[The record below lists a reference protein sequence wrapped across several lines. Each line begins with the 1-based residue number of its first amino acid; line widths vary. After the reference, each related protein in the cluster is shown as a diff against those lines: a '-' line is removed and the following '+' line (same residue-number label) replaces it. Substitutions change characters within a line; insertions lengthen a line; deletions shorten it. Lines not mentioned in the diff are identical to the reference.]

1 MKRSGLSWLGSLGQL
16 TFVAGVLVGL
26 SIANYRLAVRA
37 PGGNDFL
44 ARWVGANQWLVLG
57 RDPYSPQVSLVAQ
70 TLIYGRPAD
79 RQAGEDVA
87 HFAYPLFSMIFFGP
101 FGLISYPLARALWMT
116 LLEVALPV
124 LAVLSIQLCDWRPS
138 SWIQRVLIVF
148 SVLWYH
154 GFRAVILG
162 QFAVLEALIMIGALF
177 AIKRRQDAV
186 AGVLLGLALSKP
198 QMGVLLIPFV
208 FLWAL
213 STRRMLILTWG
224 LGSIA
229 LLLAGSLVLIP
240 SWPIEW
246 ARQIIDY
253 TSYTAVGPPV
263 SILAGLIPSG
273 SGVITA
279 VVTGLGLIYLA
290 FVWQQAMG
298 KEDRWFQ
305 WTAMVT
311 IAVTNLVALRTA
323 TTNYVV
329 MLPAL
334 VLVFSVWNERWGK
347 GASAPILIALFGLF
361 VGLWTLFLVT
371 VEGNHEHPALYLPVP
386 LLALGGLWWCRWWV
400 VRRLRTEARG
410 RA

>member
-1 MKRSGLSWLGSLGQL
+1 ML
-16 TFVAGVLVGL
+16 VAGVLVGL
-26 SIANYRLAVRA
+26 SIANYRLAVQA

-57 RDPYSPQVSLVAQ
+57 RDPYSPQVSRVAQ
-70 TLIYGRPAD
+70 NLIYGRPAD

-138 SWIQRVLIVF
+138 NWIQRVLIVF

-162 QFAVLEALIMIGALF
+162 QFAVFEALIMIGALF

-198 QMGVLLIPFV
+198 QMAVLLIPFV
-208 FLWAL
+208 FLWAV
-213 STRRMLILTWG
+213 STRRILILTWG
-224 LGSIA
+224 LGTIV

-273 SGVITA
+273 SGAITT

-290 FVWQQAMG
+290 FMWRQALG

-311 IAVTNLVALRTA
+311 IAITNLVALRTA

-329 MLPAL
+329 ILPAL
-334 VLVFSVWNERWGK
+334 VLVFSVWSERWGK
-347 GASAPILIALFGLF
+347 RANAPILIALFGLF

-371 VEGNHEHPALYLPVP
+371 VEGNQEHPALYLPVP